1 MANSPGDFIW
11 YELLTPDADASAR
24 FYEGLIGWSV
34 GSQTDYRE
42 IQAPDGEYVGGLL
55 PLSDEMLAGGAM
67 PAWLGYILV
76 ADVDKT
82 VTALL
87 ASGGSVL
94 MPARDMESVGRMA
107 MVADPQGAPFY
118 VMTPTPPADRPDAE
132 STAFAKYAP
141 QLGHCAWNELLTSDP
156 AAADGFYRHLFGW
169 MKGEAL
175 EMGPMGTYQMYNHGD
190 YGLGAMM
197 QKPAEVPVSS
207 WAFYFRVPEINA
219 AADYVRAH
227 GGQIIV
233 EPMDIPGGDQ
243 VFQGIDPQGALFS
256 IIGSNSSAEQ

>member
-11 YELLTPDADASAR
+11 YELMCRDADASAR
-24 FYEGLIGWSV
+24 FYEGLLGWSV
-34 GSQTDYRE
+34 EGQADYRE
-42 IQAPDGEYVGGLL
+42 IKAPDGEYVGGIL
-55 PLSDEMLAGGAM
+55 PLSHEMLAGGAM

-76 ADVDKT
+76 ADVDQT

-87 ASGGSVL
+87 DAGGSVL

-118 VMTPTPPADRPDAE
+118 VMTPAPPADRPDAE

-141 QLGHCAWNELLTSDP
+141 QIGHCAWNELLTADP
-156 AAADGFYRHLFGW
+156 AAADEFYRGLFGW
-169 MKGEAL
+169 TKGEAL

-197 QKPAEVPVSS
+197 RKPAEVPVSS
-207 WAFYFRVPEINA
+207 WAYYFRVPEIDA
-219 AADYVRAH
+219 AVAYVSAN
-227 GGQIIV
+227 GGQIAV
-233 EPMDIPGGDQ
+233 GPMAIPGGDH
-243 VFQGIDPQGALFS
+243 VLQGFDPQGALFS
-256 IIGSNSSAEQ
+256 LIGSKEA